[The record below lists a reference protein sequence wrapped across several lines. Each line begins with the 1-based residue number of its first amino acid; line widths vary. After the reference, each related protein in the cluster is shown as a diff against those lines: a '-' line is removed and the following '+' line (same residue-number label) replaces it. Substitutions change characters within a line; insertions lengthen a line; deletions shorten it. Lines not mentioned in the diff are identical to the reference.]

1 MTRTDPAA
9 RPRKRRK
16 TLTQLIEEAREAGMK
31 VGHVEISPD
40 GRIVLSET
48 KPTAASAYD
57 RWKGNA

>member
-1 MTRTDPAA
+1 MSRAADPA
-9 RPRKRRK
+9 RRKRRK

-40 GRIVLSET
+40 GHIILSEA
-48 KPTAASAYD
+48 KPTAVSAYD